1 MLLDSLLSVSQIQV
15 STKAQDVE
23 CNADC
28 ARLLDEELLDDE
40 ILTPVEDD
48 YKRIERAASRNK
60 QCTGTMQRCRKKSK
74 SKKGDKET
82 TKGDKE
88 TTQGDKETI
97 NREGEEIVQ
106 QTDIVPPVAG
116 IFKEGMFESMFED
129 MFEGIGISDWI
140 NKNDAHN
147 NETHDNY
154 PIRGELDSILRKLV
168 EELDK
173 NSTEDNSNVS
183 NSSAIDPFGG
193 EDLCQKWLDNRE
205 KIEGVFPGKK
215 RNFIIEFC

>member
-1 MLLDSLLSVSQIQV
+1 MLLESLLSVSQIQI

-28 ARLLDEELLDDE
+28 AKLLDEELLDDE
-40 ILTPVEDD
+40 ILTPEDD

-60 QCTGTMQRCRKKSK
+60 QCTGTMQRCHKKSK

-82 TKGDKE
+82 TQGDKE
-88 TTQGDKETI
+88 TT
-97 NREGEEIVQ
+97 NREGQEIVQ

-129 MFEGIGISDWI
+129 TFEGIGISDWM

-147 NETHDNY
+147 NETHENY

-173 NSTEDNSNVS
+173 NSTEDNNY
-183 NSSAIDPFGG
+183 
-193 EDLCQKWLDNRE
+193 
-205 KIEGVFPGKK
+205 
-215 RNFIIEFC
+215 NFNNINL